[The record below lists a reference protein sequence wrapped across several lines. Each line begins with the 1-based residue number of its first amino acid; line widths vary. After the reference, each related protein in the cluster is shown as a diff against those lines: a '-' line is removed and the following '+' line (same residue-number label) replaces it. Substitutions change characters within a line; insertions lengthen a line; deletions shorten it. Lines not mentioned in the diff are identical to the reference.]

1 MRASSGL
8 RRRREESR
16 LKAEAE
22 ATGEKSA
29 TVAAEVAVTAEAIA
43 EAEAEATAEAE
54 AIAEAEVEDIDTT
67 DTDTTICVFFETN
80 KRLLGG
86 KGRKEFG
93 GLLCATF
100 PAFDIQTPVKQGKRP
115 RIVQALVKLN
125 ISLLIIF
132 CTE

>member
-16 LKAEAE
+16 LRAEAE

-29 TVAAEVAVTAEAIA
+29 TVAVAAE
-43 EAEAEATAEAE
+43 
-54 AIAEAEVEDIDTT
+54 AEAEVEDIDTT
-67 DTDTTICVFFETN
+67 DIDTTICVFFETN

-93 GLLCATF
+93 GLFCATL
-100 PAFDIQTPVKQGKRP
+100 PAFNIQTPVKQGKRP

-132 CTE
+132 HPV

>member
-8 RRRREESR
+8 RRRREENR
-16 LKAEAE
+16 LRAEAE

-29 TVAAEVAVTAEAIA
+29 TVAVAVAAEVIAEATA
-43 EAEAEATAEAE
+43 EAEAEATAE
-54 AIAEAEVEDIDTT
+54 AEAEVEDIDTT

-93 GLLCATF
+93 GLLCVTL
-100 PAFDIQTPVKQGKRP
+100 PAFNIQTPVKQGKRP

-125 ISLLIIF
+125 ISLLVIF